1 MEGAGAAGGLGAGLL
16 AFCDAEMCQG
26 ISKILEL
33 LKLEEYM
40 KKADVVITGEG
51 RMDGQS
57 LNGKAPVGIAILAK
71 KYDIPVIA
79 IVGSASANL
88 STIYET
94 GIDYVLDII
103 NEPMELSYAMEQV
116 ERLLVC
122 AGEQAMRLIQLG
134 EKIRR

>member
-1 MEGAGAAGGLGAGLL
+1 ME
-16 AFCDAEMCQG
+16 
-26 ISKILEL
+26 
-33 LKLEEYM
+33 
-40 KKADVVITGEG
+40 KKNQAQLSEG
-51 RMDGQS
+51 
-57 LNGKAPVGIAILAK
+57 
-71 KYDIPVIA
+71 
-79 IVGSASANL
+79 
-88 STIYET
+88 